1 MSMLKTIREALRK
14 GRKPFEDMYADY
26 ILEVQDRNLE
36 AEIRYLQRMNK
47 LNVTFMSNIIE
58 QTMSTVVKDNDF
70 HD

>member
-14 GRKPFEDMYADY
+14 SRKPFEDMYADY
-26 ILEVQDRNLE
+26 ILEVQDQNLE